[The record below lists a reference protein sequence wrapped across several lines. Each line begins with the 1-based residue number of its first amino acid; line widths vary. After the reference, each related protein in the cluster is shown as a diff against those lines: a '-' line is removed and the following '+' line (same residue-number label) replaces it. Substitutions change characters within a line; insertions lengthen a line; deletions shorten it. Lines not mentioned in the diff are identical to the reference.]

1 MKWVGGVT
9 VKGLEGDTDA
19 WGESED
25 DGGYLRYL
33 SFRLLTSLLLKSSTS
48 TGGSSSV
55 CLSVFQLVSVQTD
68 TKPSPS
74 ITRSMRSGLEPR
86 NDTLVELS
94 GEISSPSLL
103 ALPFLSAA
111 PMISPS
117 SISE

>member
-9 VKGLEGDTDA
+9 VKRLDGDSGA

-25 DGGYLRYL
+25 DGGYERYL

-48 TGGSSSV
+48 TVGSSSV
-55 CLSVFQLVSVQTD
+55 CLSVFQLASVRTD

-74 ITRSMRSGLEPR
+74 STRSMRSGFEPR
-86 NDTLVELS
+86 NETLVELS
-94 GEISSPSLL
+94 GEISSPDLL
-103 ALPFLSAA
+103 ALPFLSVS
-111 PMISPS
+111 PIISPS